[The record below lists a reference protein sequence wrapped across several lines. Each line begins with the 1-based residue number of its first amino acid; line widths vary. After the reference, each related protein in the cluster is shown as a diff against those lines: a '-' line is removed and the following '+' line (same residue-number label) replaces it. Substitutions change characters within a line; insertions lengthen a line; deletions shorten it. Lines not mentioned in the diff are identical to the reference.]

1 MFDRKTL
8 AKGCIICGPGWDMMV
23 KVITNYRLGWIL
35 IFGSLVCGT
44 TAASIFQF
52 LNYEKFIT
60 AAFLQISGVFL
71 ALALAYFF
79 FEIRSQTRQQRIDET
94 VGSSVA
100 LIRTLATSAVITA
113 TGKWWDKPPGHESYG
128 PTNGPKVYKE
138 ARELVLNRS
147 HLLKDY
153 LSNVYGCEPEEW
165 VFRKFDRLAFF
176 CRRMIQTAQPGL
188 VEYGALIR
196 AMQNLEIN
204 VASEKQ
210 AWEEFPKNEENHQ
223 ISIPSEAGYN
233 LYSIAE
239 LTVRLI
245 DVLDS
250 KDFGGDPEY
259 EARRKFAP
267 ELFYRSNNWGIWRR

>member
-1 MFDRKTL
+1 
-8 AKGCIICGPGWDMMV
+8 
-23 KVITNYRLGWIL
+23 
-35 IFGSLVCGT
+35 
-44 TAASIFQF
+44 
-52 LNYEKFIT
+52 
-60 AAFLQISGVFL
+60 
-71 ALALAYFF
+71 
-79 FEIRSQTRQQRIDET
+79 
-94 VGSSVA
+94 
-100 LIRTLATSAVITA
+100 
-113 TGKWWDKPPGHESYG
+113 
-128 PTNGPKVYKE
+128 
-138 ARELVLNRS
+138 
-147 HLLKDY
+147 
-153 LSNVYGCEPEEW
+153 
-165 VFRKFDRLAFF
+165 
-176 CRRMIQTAQPGL
+176 MIQTAQPGL